1 MIINIQYQRH
11 QSSARAKLISSL
23 LVSLFERGNL
33 DEGDREQVREMAV
46 RLGRAS
52 NLEAGRIAELDLL
65 ARVYDLGKVSLPD
78 SVLHGNLRRK
88 EGELTEAERETVNRH
103 PETGYRIAI
112 AYSAMTSPRPYAQT
126 FTHEEALA
134 ELKRCAGS
142 QFDPA
147 LVEMFLQVIV

>member
-11 QSSARAKLISSL
+11 QSSARAKIISSL

-52 NLEAGRIAELDLL
+52 NLEASRIAELDLL
-65 ARVYDLGKVSLPD
+65 AQVYDLGNVSLPD

-88 EGELTEAERETVNRH
+88 N
-103 PETGYRIAI
+103 
-112 AYSAMTSPRPYAQT
+112 
-126 FTHEEALA
+126 
-134 ELKRCAGS
+134 
-142 QFDPA
+142 
-147 LVEMFLQVIV
+147 